1 MDNNFRPI
9 YDHELTLK
17 LVKQYSQN
25 PYGYDPKFI
34 DELEKHAEAYG
45 VPFGRDPQEYEFS
58 LARGIKQASEGFFSG
73 MTTIKVGKETANEY
87 ERIMRN
93 LGHLAGFAGILP
105 LSKPLNLLGK
115 ITKSKAILNT
125 AKGLKTSKLNKA
137 SVPMIAADVA
147 TDMIASPIVKNVTKK
162 VLGKRGDITQG
173 IGKFAYDDTVRD
185 ILHGAFH
192 LGVASS
198 ISTWQDGV
206 DVMMQSFVGG
216 LEAGAAFRVMGNF
229 INTGNPKG
237 DKMLQGLAGS
247 LYQGLPATEAGATTP
262 EQVYE
267 YVLGAYFGYNESPA
281 RAKLTR
287 KFIAKM
293 FEKGEM
299 DKPVPEPSKVEGY
312 KDLSPEVQK
321 MVDQRAIDIAST
333 PEHQLRMAGMI
344 VQDFM
349 KRGEEF
355 PKEKIEYPEGFKEA
369 GFTKEGEPLVKPEKL
384 KEEKVK
390 EEDQSHL
397 EDNRGAEDSDVGTTV
412 NVEPIGL
419 RAVNYVERTLRDFLD
434 NKDIHKTPYER
445 LQAKT
450 KIAEASWEKIK
461 ELTKETK
468 ENKSEEFL
476 DWFQK
481 ENDKAVLSADDK
493 AYMRQ
498 YFTERIHNE
507 PTQFL
512 VYDAATNQVTELDHY
527 NPVTAGGNRK
537 GIRQPKTIFH
547 LKYEEATGEKR
558 LNPLM
563 ILDTVSINRG
573 EGVKEVDLFRFR
585 DDFYY
590 EGKYSKNMS
599 EKEANEYADAS
610 FGAHMKEISKQL
622 YGKNLYYFGGRGD
635 AERAYF
641 MKIHPFVTKE
651 TNIAPD
657 FNMNK
662 FYDDVVKSFSPKDR
676 TAHSKDIEIFEKAYE
691 GTDFGKPLKD
701 VYKEMFVSNVLYD
714 MGINGMT
721 AGRDGYNIADF
732 KRMTK
737 KGYISGPIAFNK
749 RQQIWTATGWAGDN
763 KFIESRVKDL
773 DNGHYKYVIT
783 DDADVIVNL
792 NSKLKD
798 YTEITDGAIIIRDD
812 LVDAMNADWGM
823 PESGQNKSF
832 IVAPNAKNGAFLG
845 KYMFHAAGAE
855 QTASMKKKGLHF
867 IVYDSAVKQKGSR
880 VPTKVTWS
888 NGELKYNGRFDPTN
902 SYSDIKPEHVK
913 GSFSEKNTSHMMDNQ
928 RIPKQL
934 LSNLS
939 AYIFSTEKS
948 RTSIDDK
955 KSIDAAKETQKEIDN
970 FLDEI
975 MGGAYRGNKEANEIL
990 EKYESFPTKENL
1002 AEVIKNIDGLG
1013 MQEIV
1018 RAMTKTNYE
1027 ALNHAIYKHILKINN
1042 ELLEEGLAEGEI
1054 TKAQKEKYSTDIREF
1069 NSFMDRMLS
1078 ITSEIAEK
1086 NPSLSSPILYHK
1098 FVRDFRM
1105 QAVRNYIVNRIAK
1118 PKIDNSLSAR
1128 MRPVDA
1134 HLEAYLKEGK
1144 GDFNKEH
1151 AKAFFKESNTAD
1163 RYFFLDDTFK
1173 DFTIKTD
1180 LVKGGRI
1187 NLYDFWKMTQGDHP
1201 HFTGDKLKEAIET
1214 LNALGVR
1221 VPMDSMSGAH
1231 KLIFGGFTG
1240 RKGHG
1245 VLIHP
1250 RIMRALGGADLDGDK
1265 AFMFFGGRRAN
1276 GEGYGMKQSWMDI
1289 YDKQKEEFVSYR
1301 NKKTGKVIGG
1311 LEYKRLRHATGLK
1324 GGKLTF
1330 EADKWE
1336 PFISDNKDS
1345 VIRHGDNKGKTY
1357 REVLT
1362 LKEAGGMKNNKA
1374 LQDMLRSKSWY
1385 YSPYWRP
1392 QISQNAS
1399 KGRQMLG
1406 PAVVNRSV
1414 INATRAAMLGSP
1426 EIMKDGFEYKV
1437 SIGRQEMDVIIKPRT
1452 DLESSELL
1460 REMGRA
1466 TVALGS
1472 DPLDELGLNRG
1483 AFLSE
1488 MFKAAFDV
1496 QAVVNN
1502 RHLKGV
1508 DSIVKYLDGDTS
1520 WMTSKMSPFR
1530 MMKDI
1535 NSAYYGR
1542 NWGAGRR
1549 YYIEEIKAM
1558 GKGFEAFK
1566 DGNGES
1572 LTNTMLPK
1580 LAQLLDPIN
1589 WSDNIFKRV
1598 DVKKFEAL
1606 YDQYSKINKN
1616 PKLQEIL
1623 ERYSFSV
1630 KKSPLGPDGKSLDNT
1645 LDFVYWRQLWL
1656 PHKREFLANL
1666 NDADWANLV
1675 ENNSALSKKKN
1686 QKVWGKEDG
1695 RWKLLNERTVKELT
1709 PIERLKYLEKL
1720 VTQAEDF
1727 MVNDATDMASF
1738 ILLDKYSKNV
1748 DLDRAKLIAQFANGI
1763 KRMSWLQLYKR
1774 RNTDNSEVI
1783 EDGKSTM
1790 YEQLS
1795 DEIAKQ
1801 VRSADTSQKS
1811 AALDQ
1816 GKIDRL
1822 IRKFKIEY
1830 KLNNA
1835 EIKFL
1840 EHSLLSS
1847 WNKGNIEAI
1856 EKLQQIP
1863 NKSDAESQALDIL
1876 QREALGTR
1884 TGKVGLMSKEV
1895 SDASVKEFIQEYSKL
1910 FSNFRTV
1917 EKKETIDRVEKEAKE
1932 STEGKNEEGLVVQE
1946 PPVMSGL
1953 KGIIMKGKLPK
1964 EEQKVMTELLDHLN
1978 YYHDSIGN
1986 QINLITRGILNKD
1999 LNAMN
2004 LQDYKTLN
2012 RYFEG
2017 LRYGRWGKAG
2027 PDAPMIK
2034 KIYHYLFPRAVNEEL
2049 MKHNFELLKEK
2060 GQFMMRD
2067 GTLTE
2072 GKIAKPTHVLT
2083 MLQEKIG
2090 VTGEYSTQ
2098 IYEMESDKLKKE
2110 LLFLEQI
2117 EDQVPLH
2124 QLAIANRE
2132 VRLAKHLDAQVYK
2145 GFLSKEEAEQHKK
2158 TYAKTL
2164 EDTRKLYSKED
2175 YINKIYNVRI
2185 PDKSGK
2191 TTTKR
2196 MTGQEVIDA
2205 IDKIYTQKATDLQEL
2220 IRGKDGGWEKTLSKY
2235 IVGWHSGQEGEPNA
2249 MPIIDI
2255 DRFVA
2260 DVNKNLSAG
2269 RGEAIDVNKKANP
2282 MYYGMDGLRRVAYSL
2297 MVQTAKKSKI
2307 KDMEL
2312 IKRLE
2317 SYKIENTKFLPAE
2330 AYWPHMMF
2338 DRAKANKALVAG
2350 AKKISEDT
2358 SLTKEE
2364 KSRKIQNL
2372 QLKSRMLTGEWIDA
2386 DIIDWNLYDTAMSEM
2401 AQKKRGEGYE
2411 WYNKTLQS
2419 GNMFHRSSHIEGYS
2433 LDKEVYDAY
2442 LKNVVGTYYR
2452 QLNQIMSRQQI
2463 NEFDARY
2470 RKKWGDK
2477 LTDAWSNYFK
2487 LYAQDSMGYPST
2499 IPEHVLSSK
2508 EMNLKGTLYAKWAD
2522 DNVRDRLNK
2531 IGRKLG
2537 IIKKDEKL
2545 PEDLQGI
2552 DLQTVRHWSN
2562 LEAKYEMAAL
2572 LAHPKSMFTNIFGGQ
2587 MHTIQS
2593 TGLTNWRTGRDI
2605 GWLKANINPGKDR
2618 LGNEWN
2624 SKAELEKWVT
2634 SHGVIP
2640 ELMEYEYA
2648 LGSDAKK
2655 GNFKKFF
2662 DEAMDE
2668 IKANPSLKDSRLK
2681 ELATKHKI
2689 TDSMFNKAGWFMRSS
2704 ERILRRDAFMAHYV
2718 QAWKRF
2724 GGNIENMDHPFLI
2737 EMAKKGVRATQFMYS
2752 APYRPAFAR
2761 TALGKVMTRFQLWS
2775 WNSLR
2780 FRRDVIEEAAL
2791 RGFRQGTPEFQ
2802 RFKRMMQTD
2811 LMMMALGNVFMYS
2824 FFDLGLPAPYNWLQD
2839 TADWMFGDERERDRA
2854 FFGAWPKHV
2863 APLQL
2868 VTPPIAR
2875 LPLSA
2880 FTAWVEDDWSR
2891 ILDYQIYTMFPFG
2904 RILKDVAP
2912 FAPHNVIDNPMSAVD
2927 KLTGFPFMKLPK
2939 VLKEDEA
2946 EHPYPRGWK

>member
-1 MDNNFRPI
+1 VDNNFRPI

-1054 TKAQKEKYSTDIREF
+1054 TKAQKEKYSTDIRE
-1069 NSFMDRMLS
+1069 
-1078 ITSEIAEK
+1078 
-1086 NPSLSSPILYHK
+1086 
-1098 FVRDFRM
+1098 
-1105 QAVRNYIVNRIAK
+1105 
-1118 PKIDNSLSAR
+1118 
-1128 MRPVDA
+1128 
-1134 HLEAYLKEGK
+1134 
-1144 GDFNKEH
+1144 
-1151 AKAFFKESNTAD
+1151 
-1163 RYFFLDDTFK
+1163 
-1173 DFTIKTD
+1173 
-1180 LVKGGRI
+1180 
-1187 NLYDFWKMTQGDHP
+1187 
-1201 HFTGDKLKEAIET
+1201 
-1214 LNALGVR
+1214 
-1221 VPMDSMSGAH
+1221 
-1231 KLIFGGFTG
+1231 
-1240 RKGHG
+1240 
-1245 VLIHP
+1245 
-1250 RIMRALGGADLDGDK
+1250 
-1265 AFMFFGGRRAN
+1265 
-1276 GEGYGMKQSWMDI
+1276 
-1289 YDKQKEEFVSYR
+1289 
-1301 NKKTGKVIGG
+1301 
-1311 LEYKRLRHATGLK
+1311 
-1324 GGKLTF
+1324 
-1330 EADKWE
+1330 
-1336 PFISDNKDS
+1336 
-1345 VIRHGDNKGKTY
+1345 
-1357 REVLT
+1357 
-1362 LKEAGGMKNNKA
+1362 
-1374 LQDMLRSKSWY
+1374 
-1385 YSPYWRP
+1385 
-1392 QISQNAS
+1392 
-1399 KGRQMLG
+1399 
-1406 PAVVNRSV
+1406 
-1414 INATRAAMLGSP
+1414 
-1426 EIMKDGFEYKV
+1426 
-1437 SIGRQEMDVIIKPRT
+1437 
-1452 DLESSELL
+1452 
-1460 REMGRA
+1460 
-1466 TVALGS
+1466 
-1472 DPLDELGLNRG
+1472 
-1483 AFLSE
+1483 
-1488 MFKAAFDV
+1488 
-1496 QAVVNN
+1496 
-1502 RHLKGV
+1502 
-1508 DSIVKYLDGDTS
+1508 
-1520 WMTSKMSPFR
+1520 
-1530 MMKDI
+1530 
-1535 NSAYYGR
+1535 
-1542 NWGAGRR
+1542 
-1549 YYIEEIKAM
+1549 
-1558 GKGFEAFK
+1558 
-1566 DGNGES
+1566 
-1572 LTNTMLPK
+1572 
-1580 LAQLLDPIN
+1580 
-1589 WSDNIFKRV
+1589 
-1598 DVKKFEAL
+1598 
-1606 YDQYSKINKN
+1606 
-1616 PKLQEIL
+1616 
-1623 ERYSFSV
+1623 
-1630 KKSPLGPDGKSLDNT
+1630 
-1645 LDFVYWRQLWL
+1645 
-1656 PHKREFLANL
+1656 
-1666 NDADWANLV
+1666 
-1675 ENNSALSKKKN
+1675 
-1686 QKVWGKEDG
+1686 
-1695 RWKLLNERTVKELT
+1695 
-1709 PIERLKYLEKL
+1709 
-1720 VTQAEDF
+1720 
-1727 MVNDATDMASF
+1727 
-1738 ILLDKYSKNV
+1738 
-1748 DLDRAKLIAQFANGI
+1748 
-1763 KRMSWLQLYKR
+1763 
-1774 RNTDNSEVI
+1774 
-1783 EDGKSTM
+1783 
-1790 YEQLS
+1790 
-1795 DEIAKQ
+1795 
-1801 VRSADTSQKS
+1801 
-1811 AALDQ
+1811 
-1816 GKIDRL
+1816 
-1822 IRKFKIEY
+1822 
-1830 KLNNA
+1830 
-1835 EIKFL
+1835 
-1840 EHSLLSS
+1840 
-1847 WNKGNIEAI
+1847 
-1856 EKLQQIP
+1856 
-1863 NKSDAESQALDIL
+1863 
-1876 QREALGTR
+1876 
-1884 TGKVGLMSKEV
+1884 
-1895 SDASVKEFIQEYSKL
+1895 
-1910 FSNFRTV
+1910 
-1917 EKKETIDRVEKEAKE
+1917 
-1932 STEGKNEEGLVVQE
+1932 
-1946 PPVMSGL
+1946 
-1953 KGIIMKGKLPK
+1953 
-1964 EEQKVMTELLDHLN
+1964 
-1978 YYHDSIGN
+1978 
-1986 QINLITRGILNKD
+1986 
-1999 LNAMN
+1999 
-2004 LQDYKTLN
+2004 
-2012 RYFEG
+2012 
-2017 LRYGRWGKAG
+2017 
-2027 PDAPMIK
+2027 
-2034 KIYHYLFPRAVNEEL
+2034 
-2049 MKHNFELLKEK
+2049 
-2060 GQFMMRD
+2060 
-2067 GTLTE
+2067 
-2072 GKIAKPTHVLT
+2072 
-2083 MLQEKIG
+2083 
-2090 VTGEYSTQ
+2090 
-2098 IYEMESDKLKKE
+2098 
-2110 LLFLEQI
+2110 
-2117 EDQVPLH
+2117 
-2124 QLAIANRE
+2124 
-2132 VRLAKHLDAQVYK
+2132 
-2145 GFLSKEEAEQHKK
+2145 
-2158 TYAKTL
+2158 
-2164 EDTRKLYSKED
+2164 
-2175 YINKIYNVRI
+2175 
-2185 PDKSGK
+2185 
-2191 TTTKR
+2191 
-2196 MTGQEVIDA
+2196 
-2205 IDKIYTQKATDLQEL
+2205 
-2220 IRGKDGGWEKTLSKY
+2220 
-2235 IVGWHSGQEGEPNA
+2235 
-2249 MPIIDI
+2249 
-2255 DRFVA
+2255 
-2260 DVNKNLSAG
+2260 
-2269 RGEAIDVNKKANP
+2269 
-2282 MYYGMDGLRRVAYSL
+2282 
-2297 MVQTAKKSKI
+2297 
-2307 KDMEL
+2307 
-2312 IKRLE
+2312 
-2317 SYKIENTKFLPAE
+2317 
-2330 AYWPHMMF
+2330 
-2338 DRAKANKALVAG
+2338 
-2350 AKKISEDT
+2350 
-2358 SLTKEE
+2358 
-2364 KSRKIQNL
+2364 
-2372 QLKSRMLTGEWIDA
+2372 
-2386 DIIDWNLYDTAMSEM
+2386 
-2401 AQKKRGEGYE
+2401 
-2411 WYNKTLQS
+2411 
-2419 GNMFHRSSHIEGYS
+2419 
-2433 LDKEVYDAY
+2433 
-2442 LKNVVGTYYR
+2442 
-2452 QLNQIMSRQQI
+2452 
-2463 NEFDARY
+2463 
-2470 RKKWGDK
+2470 
-2477 LTDAWSNYFK
+2477 
-2487 LYAQDSMGYPST
+2487 
-2499 IPEHVLSSK
+2499 
-2508 EMNLKGTLYAKWAD
+2508 
-2522 DNVRDRLNK
+2522 
-2531 IGRKLG
+2531 
-2537 IIKKDEKL
+2537 
-2545 PEDLQGI
+2545 
-2552 DLQTVRHWSN
+2552 
-2562 LEAKYEMAAL
+2562 
-2572 LAHPKSMFTNIFGGQ
+2572 
-2587 MHTIQS
+2587 
-2593 TGLTNWRTGRDI
+2593 
-2605 GWLKANINPGKDR
+2605 
-2618 LGNEWN
+2618 
-2624 SKAELEKWVT
+2624 
-2634 SHGVIP
+2634 
-2640 ELMEYEYA
+2640 
-2648 LGSDAKK
+2648 
-2655 GNFKKFF
+2655 
-2662 DEAMDE
+2662 
-2668 IKANPSLKDSRLK
+2668 
-2681 ELATKHKI
+2681 
-2689 TDSMFNKAGWFMRSS
+2689 
-2704 ERILRRDAFMAHYV
+2704 
-2718 QAWKRF
+2718 
-2724 GGNIENMDHPFLI
+2724 
-2737 EMAKKGVRATQFMYS
+2737 
-2752 APYRPAFAR
+2752 
-2761 TALGKVMTRFQLWS
+2761 
-2775 WNSLR
+2775 
-2780 FRRDVIEEAAL
+2780 
-2791 RGFRQGTPEFQ
+2791 
-2802 RFKRMMQTD
+2802 
-2811 LMMMALGNVFMYS
+2811 
-2824 FFDLGLPAPYNWLQD
+2824 
-2839 TADWMFGDERERDRA
+2839 
-2854 FFGAWPKHV
+2854 
-2863 APLQL
+2863 
-2868 VTPPIAR
+2868 
-2875 LPLSA
+2875 
-2880 FTAWVEDDWSR
+2880 
-2891 ILDYQIYTMFPFG
+2891 
-2904 RILKDVAP
+2904 
-2912 FAPHNVIDNPMSAVD
+2912 
-2927 KLTGFPFMKLPK
+2927 
-2939 VLKEDEA
+2939 
-2946 EHPYPRGWK
+2946 